1 MVFSKILYDLLS
13 FLNTWKKGNNKHA
26 IQKWFL
32 AVSFIL
38 RPGLALL
45 KMAWVNKGA
54 SSGIGHKMIRIKQRG
69 RVGKNLKFW
78 SSFYNI
84 KQLQF
89 LDFKTSFLKYVF
101 KFCLSVYVVHFLSPF
116 KV

>member
-26 IQKWFL
+26 IQKWLL

-45 KMAWVNKGA
+45 KMA
-54 SSGIGHKMIRIKQRG
+54 
-69 RVGKNLKFW
+69 
-78 SSFYNI
+78 
-84 KQLQF
+84 
-89 LDFKTSFLKYVF
+89 
-101 KFCLSVYVVHFLSPF
+101 
-116 KV
+116 